1 MLRYLRVQNWKS
13 YYEPVEFTMVATR
26 ERRHGE
32 RLAKVG
38 RSRILPVAA
47 VYGANASGKSTLV
60 DALEALRGLIL
71 QARPVGAMLRL
82 TPHLLKGAGEPT
94 SFTIEFVTG
103 APRPDGVGEDRV
115 FLYEVVADRRRI
127 HRESL
132 VEVRTRTE
140 EVIFERDENGVELYG
155 DLDEDVR
162 ANAHKTVI
170 ADNETFL
177 GVLGGDTGVLGADA
191 ESAVALAYGWFD
203 RHLAVIHPGAEYV
216 HLPSRLEVDNV
227 FADAMNAGLTRA
239 DTGIS
244 RLDFEDMR
252 VGALSL
258 PADELDELV
267 ESLREAGGTAMLS
280 TRGGDHALLTLDDDG
295 EPAVRRLV
303 ARHEVETGPGAQDR
317 RSFSLPLREESDGT
331 RRFMNLLPILF
342 QLREVDERSVFVVDE
357 LENSM
362 HPRLTEEL
370 IASFLDGLGPE
381 GRRQLIFTTHEIQ
394 LMRADLLRRDEIWLA
409 DKVDGQSELTR
420 VSDYADV
427 GVRKDADLLGF
438 YMSGRIGGVPRG

>member
-38 RSRILPVAA
+38 RSRILPVTAI
-47 VYGANASGKSTLV
+47 YGANASGKSTLV
-60 DALEALRGLIL
+60 DALGALRSLVHE
-71 QARPVGAMLRL
+71 ARPVGALLRL
-82 TPHLLKGAGEPT
+82 TPHLLKGMGEPT
-94 SFTIEFVTG
+94 AFTIEFVAG
-103 APRPDGVGEDRV
+103 APRPDGEVEDRT
-115 FLYEVVADRRRI
+115 FLYDVVADRRRI

-132 VEVRTRTE
+132 VEVRSRTE
-140 EVIFERDENGVELYG
+140 EVLFEREGKNVELYG
-155 DLDEDVR
+155 DLDEDLR

-177 GVLGGDTGVLGADA
+177 GVLGAD
-191 ESAVALAYGWFD
+191 SQGAVALAYGWFA
-203 RHLAVIHPGAEYV
+203 RQLAVIHPRAEYV
-216 HLPSRLEVDNV
+216 HLPSRLDLDAV
-227 FADAMNAGLTRA
+227 FADAMNTGLMRA

-244 RLDFEDMR
+244 SLEFEDMR
-252 VGALSL
+252 IGALSI
-258 PADELDELV
+258 PSDEVDKLV
-267 ESLREAGGTAMLS
+267 ELLRETGGTVMLS
-280 TRGGDHALLTLDDDG
+280 TGDGDHALLTLDDDG
-295 EPAVRRLV
+295 EPVVRRLV
-303 ARHEVETGPGAQDR
+303 ARHEVETGPGMNDR
-317 RSFSLPLREESDGT
+317 CSFSLPLREESDGT

-342 QLREVDERSVFVVDE
+342 QLRAVDERSVFVVDE
-357 LENSM
+357 LEHSM

-370 IASFLDGLGPE
+370 IASFLDGLGPD

-394 LMRADLLRRDEIWLA
+394 LMRSDLLRRDEIWLV
-409 DKVDGQSELTR
+409 DKVNGQSELAR
-420 VSDYADV
+420 VSDFADV

>member
-1 MLRYLRVQNWKS
+1 MLRYLRVRNWKS

-32 RLAKVG
+32 RLARVG

-47 VYGANASGKSTLV
+47 IYGANASGKSTLV
-60 DALEALRGLIL
+60 DALEALRGLVL
-71 QARPVGAMLRL
+71 EARPVGAMLRL
-82 TPHLLKGAGEPT
+82 TPHLLKGVGEPT
-94 SFTIEFVTG
+94 AFTVEFVAG
-103 APRPDGVGEDRV
+103 APGPGGAVEDRV
-115 FLYEVVADRRRI
+115 FLYDVVADRRRI

-132 VEVRTRTE
+132 IEVRSRTE
-140 EVIFERDENGVELYG
+140 EVLFERDENGIELYG
-155 DLDEDVR
+155 DLDEDPK

-170 ADNETFL
+170 AGNETFL
-177 GVLGGDTGVLGADA
+177 GVLGA
-191 ESAVALAYGWFD
+191 ESQGAVGVAYNWFA
-203 RHLAVIHPGAEYV
+203 RHLTVIHPGAEYV
-216 HLPSRLEVDNV
+216 HLPSRLDVDAV

-252 VGALSL
+252 VGALSIPGGEVDRL
-258 PADELDELV
+258 I
-267 ESLREAGGTAMLS
+267 ESLRDTGGTVMLATS
-280 TRGGDHALLTLDDDG
+280 DGDHALLTVDDDG
-295 EPAVRRLV
+295 EPVVRRLV
-303 ARHEVETGPGAQDR
+303 AHHETETGPGADDR

-370 IASFLDGLGPE
+370 IASFLDGLGP
-381 GRRQLIFTTHEIQ
+381 GDRRQLIFTTHEIQ

-420 VSDYADV
+420 VSDFADA

-438 YMSGRIGGVPRG
+438 YMSGRIGGVPRV

>member
-1 MLRYLRVQNWKS
+1 MLRYLRIHNWKS

-71 QARPVGAMLRL
+71 EARPVGAMLRL

-94 SFTIEFVTG
+94 SFTIEFVAG
-103 APRPDGVGEDRV
+103 APRPDGAVEDRT
-115 FLYEVVADRRRI
+115 FLYDVVADRRRI

-132 VEVRTRTE
+132 VEVRSRTE
-140 EVIFERDENGVELYG
+140 EVLFEREGRNVELYG
-155 DLDEDVR
+155 DLDEDERV
-162 ANAHKTVI
+162 NAHKTVI

-177 GVLGGDTGVLGADA
+177 GVLGADSEGVV
-191 ESAVALAYGWFD
+191 SVAYDWFA
-203 RHLAVIHPGAEYV
+203 RHLTVIHPGAEYV
-216 HLPSRLEVDNV
+216 HLPSRLDVDAV

-244 RLDFEDMR
+244 KLDFEDMS
-252 VGALSL
+252 VGALSI
-258 PADELDELV
+258 PSDEVDKLV
-267 ESLREAGGTAMLS
+267 ESLREAGGTVMLS
-280 TRGGDHALLTLDDDG
+280 MSDGDHTLLTLDDDG
-295 EPAVRRLV
+295 EPVARRLV
-303 ARHEVETGPGAQDR
+303 ARHEVELGPGAEDR

-342 QLREVDERSVFVVDE
+342 QLRAVDERSVFVVDE
-357 LENSM
+357 LESSM

-394 LMRADLLRRDEIWLA
+394 LMRSDLLRRDEIWLA
-409 DKVDGQSELTR
+409 DKVDGRSVLAR
-420 VSDYADV
+420 VSDFADV

-438 YMSGRIGGVPRG
+438 YMSGRIGGVPRV

>member
-1 MLRYLRVQNWKS
+1 MLRYLRLQNWKS
-13 YYEPVEFTMVATR
+13 YYEPIEFTMVATR

-32 RLAKVG
+32 RLAKVS

-47 VYGANASGKSTLV
+47 IYGANASGKSTLV
-60 DALEALRGLIL
+60 DALEALRSLVL
-71 QARPVGAMLRL
+71 EARPVGAMLRL
-82 TPHLLKGAGEPT
+82 TPHLLKGAGEAT
-94 SFTIEFVTG
+94 AFSIEFVAG
-103 APRPDGVGEDRV
+103 APQSDGTVKDRV
-115 FLYEVVADRRRI
+115 FLYDVVADRRRI

-132 VEVRTRTE
+132 VEVRSRTE
-140 EVIFERDENGVELYG
+140 EALFERDENGVELYG
-155 DLDEDVR
+155 DLDEDPR

-177 GVLGGDTGVLGADA
+177 GVLGADSEGAV
-191 ESAVALAYGWFD
+191 SVAYGWFA
-203 RHLAVIHPGAEYV
+203 RQLTVIHPGAEYV
-216 HLPSRLEVDNV
+216 HLPSRLDVDAV

-244 RLDFEDMR
+244 RLDFKNMR
-252 VGALSL
+252 VEAL
-258 PADELDELV
+258 PMPGNEVDRIV
-267 ESLREAGGTAMLS
+267 ESLREAGGTVMLATS
-280 TRGGDHALLTLDDDG
+280 DGDHAHLTLDDDG
-295 EPAVRRLV
+295 EPVVRRLV
-303 ARHEVETGPGAQDR
+303 AQHEVETGPGVDDR

-342 QLREVDERSVFVVDE
+342 QLQEEDERSVFVVDE

-370 IASFLDGLGPE
+370 IASFLDGLGP
-381 GRRQLIFTTHEIQ
+381 GDRRQLVFTTHEIQ
-394 LMRADLLRRDEIWLA
+394 LMRSDLLRRDEIWMA

-420 VSDYADV
+420 VSDFADV

-438 YMSGRIGGVPRG
+438 YMSGRIGGVPRV